1 MFLVHRCQG
10 LREERGRK
18 KEDEREKKGGGR
30 GREEGK
36 KRGGGEEGEGGKE
49 KRGWF
54 KLVRQVNR
62 QTNMADVPN
71 MILYG
76 DSPCI
81 FS

>member
-1 MFLVHRCQG
+1 MSGPKGRAR
-10 LREERGRK
+10 REEG
-18 KEDEREKKGGGR
+18 E
-30 GREEGK
+30 EEGK

-54 KLVRQVNR
+54 KFVRQINR
-62 QTNMADVPN
+62 QTDMADVPN

-81 FS
+81 LS